1 MLYGSHFLSYKE
13 STRVFAALYICN
25 AMSYTAVSLCKIT
38 SYLVLKV
45 NMYIVHNAQ
54 FILIL
59 FKIYK
64 QNRTEILFGLKHY
77 KLIVTTIHNIQ
88 NIYFTHAFKVLLI

>member
-13 STRVFAALYICN
+13 SRVFAALYMCN

-54 FILIL
+54 YILIL
-59 FKIYK
+59 F
-64 QNRTEILFGLKHY
+64 
-77 KLIVTTIHNIQ
+77 
-88 NIYFTHAFKVLLI
+88 